1 MAATQ
6 GIQVSTKTGK
16 TNASN
21 DTEEMNDLQLQ
32 ARRQDPFLS
41 YSDPENVRR
50 MLSFE
55 PMGSNTDD
63 VTSNEI
69 QFVRKTRISFERNP
83 TTLLLEDAEFCAE
96 LESATALTGTKS
108 GKDERLFLKDE

>member
-6 GIQVSTKTGK
+6 GIQLSTKTAK

-21 DTEEMNDLQLQ
+21 NDEEMAKNDLQ
-32 ARRQDPFLS
+32 ARRQDPVLF
-41 YSDPENVRR
+41 YSNPENVKR

-55 PMGSNTDD
+55 PMESNTDD

-69 QFVRKTRISFERNP
+69 QFVRKTRISFERDP
-83 TTLLLEDAEFCAE
+83 TALLMEDAELCAK
-96 LESATALTGTKS
+96 LESATARMGIKS
-108 GKDERLFLKDE
+108 ERD